1 MNRMRSI
8 SMAKWIVRGIA
19 LVLLAAGTARAEDTA
34 ATLMRID
41 KEFSATAEKVGVG
54 KAFSMYAA
62 NPTIRFGTPAV
73 RVSPSELVKEFPP
86 DLRLSWT
93 PEEAMAA
100 ASGDLGFTW
109 GRWILHGKNKDG
121 SPREVHG
128 KYVTIWKKEP
138 DGTWKFVLD
147 TGQPDPPPAPPIPA
161 TPAASPATPPPAA
174 PKP

>member
-1 MNRMRSI
+1 MRP
-8 SMAKWIVRGIA
+8 WIVTGLA
-19 LVLLAAGTARAEDTA
+19 LVLLGVGTARAEDTA

-54 KAFSMYAA
+54 RAFSMYAA
-62 NPTIRFGTPAV
+62 NPTIRFSAPAV
-73 RVSPSELVKEFPP
+73 KVSPSELAKEFPP
-86 DLRLSWT
+86 DLRLSWS

-109 GRWILHGKNKDG
+109 GRWTLHGKNKDG

-128 KYVTIWKKEP
+128 KYVTIWKKQA

-147 TGQPDPPPAPPIPA
+147 TGQPDPAPVPA
-161 TPAASPATPPPAA
+161 TPALPAAAPATPLPPA

>member
-1 MNRMRSI
+1 MTHIQRTGI
-8 SMAKWIVRGIA
+8 SKWITPSIA
-19 LVLLAAGTARAEDTA
+19 FLLLSIAGPARAEDTA

-41 KEFSATAEKVGVG
+41 KEFSALAEKVGVG

-128 KYVTIWKKEP
+128 KYVTIWKKQT
-138 DGTWKFVLD
+138 DGSWKFVLD
-147 TGQPDPPPAPPIPA
+147 TGLPDPPPTPA
-161 TPAASPATPPPAA
+161 TPATPPSPPSPPA

>member
-1 MNRMRSI
+1 MRSI
-8 SMAKWIVRGIA
+8 PLSQWIARGMA
-19 LVLLAAGTARAEDTA
+19 LVLLGAGTAHAEDTA
-34 ATLMRID
+34 ATLMRLD
-41 KEFSATAEKVGVG
+41 KEFSATAAKVGVG
-54 KAFSMYAA
+54 KAFSIYAA

-109 GRWILHGKNKDG
+109 GRWILQGKNKDG

-128 KYVTIWKKEP
+128 KYVTIWKKQP

-147 TGQPDPPPAPPIPA
+147 TGLPDPAPAPPTPPAPP
-161 TPAASPATPPPAA
+161 SPPAA
-174 PKP
+174 KP